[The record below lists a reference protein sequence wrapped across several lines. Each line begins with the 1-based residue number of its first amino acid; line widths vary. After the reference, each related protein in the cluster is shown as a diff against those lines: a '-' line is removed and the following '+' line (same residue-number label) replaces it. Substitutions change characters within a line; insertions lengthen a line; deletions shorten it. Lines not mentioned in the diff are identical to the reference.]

1 LSDSSLAITQTAISD
16 SSERPDVWEL
26 TDAGLELAIAISA
39 LIGGVYGTK
48 AVAYLKEARAKTK
61 ALKEIIEGNELFKK
75 LNADSTE
82 AFKEAQKN
90 QSAETKQIVTQL
102 K

>member
-1 LSDSSLAITQTAISD
+1 
-16 SSERPDVWEL
+16 L

-39 LIGGVYGTK
+39 LIGGIYGTK
-48 AVAYLKEARAKTK
+48 AVAYLKQARVKSK

-75 LNADSTE
+75 LNNDSTV

-90 QSAETKQIVTQL
+90 QSPETKQIVAQL